1 MGARGLNAPDLVELQ
16 TRFQAFILRDA
27 ESPPPGLQ
35 ALGSTVY
42 AEAYFLRLTE
52 ALVNDYPVLQQ
63 LLGETGFAGMARTY
77 ALASPSRHFSVRWFG
92 QHLAPYLQM
101 TSPYAAEPYLGELAA
116 FEWLMGEAFDAANA
130 PTIGA
135 DRLAAIPVAAWP
147 DLTLAF
153 HPSVRRLDVQHDV
166 PAIWQSRG
174 SELATAAQGANR
186 LPMQIAVW
194 RRGLDVYFRPL
205 VPGEALSL
213 DALLAGETFAVA
225 CERLAADIS
234 SGDEPAIRIVGW
246 LRQWLAD
253 GLIAG
258 AA

>member
-1 MGARGLNAPDLVELQ
+1 MNAPGLIDLQ
-16 TRFQAFILRDA
+16 TRFQAFILQEA
-27 ESPPPGLQ
+27 ESPPAGLQ
-35 ALGSTVY
+35 AVGATVY
-42 AEAYFLRLTE
+42 SEAYVLRLTE

-92 QHLAPYLQM
+92 QHLARYLRT

-135 DRLAAIPVAAWP
+135 EQLGAIPAADWP

-153 HPSVRRLDVQHDV
+153 HPSLRRLDVQHDV
-166 PAIWQSRG
+166 LAIWQSRG
-174 SELATAAQGANR
+174 SELATDPQGASR
-186 LPMQIAVW
+186 LPMHVAVW
-194 RRGLDVYFRPL
+194 RRGLEVYFRPL

-213 DALLAGETFAVA
+213 DALLDGETFAAA
-225 CERLAADIS
+225 CEQLAADVS
-234 SGDEPAIRIVGW
+234 SGDDPAIRIVGW

-258 AA
+258 LR